1 MFVEILK
8 KEWIKLKFYIIILLS
23 IIISSLF
30 YFNFNLDFAFRT
42 IEPESMMWYK
52 FAHLKDKPYFYL
64 SYLFILI
71 GVIIS
76 FAQFLPERIQNRV
89 KVMIHLPLELNI
101 SLLYHL
107 IIGTFAIFVLT
118 TILAVPL
125 LLILVQHYPDL
136 IVQVAFKDT
145 LAYSFIAIV
154 VYISLSATIL
164 EKNLIVSFFKL
175 LFTLFFIGLFL
186 KNQYL
191 SYDILWLAIII
202 IVFFLALDSLY
213 SIKQQRITSKIYLSS
228 LVLIFI
234 VMLFINFEQYKKK
247 YTHEFNNYYIFY
259 SNIIDDFVY
268 QKNFG
273 QHQFEYA
280 VQNKNK
286 FDRLTYESYLPFV
299 YWKNLDIQKKLPLT
313 IKEKTF
319 TKQQI
324 KNSRLGFSYHP
335 KLLKPLE
342 VELYALLNPQTTK
355 GMIPFPE
362 EAFAITKKGAVVY
375 TYDTKIA
382 HNQTKNL
389 NAQLEKL
396 NFQFPALNIWG
407 KSTNMKPFDK
417 GYLVKDSKQNLY
429 NIQKANDTIW
439 VSTIQYPKDIEIAYI
454 KISENKQKKLLGYAI
469 DTKSNFY
476 LLDWNFKF
484 IKLDLPKFDYKNMKL
499 KLISNPINYLI
510 RYDNHEDYYAVVFD
524 KKFKKIDEIIIE
536 KNNY

>member
-76 FAQFLPERIQNRV
+76 FAQFLPERIQNRI

-107 IIGTFAIFVLT
+107 IIGTFTIFVLT

-382 HNQTKNL
+382 HNQTKDL
-389 NAQLEKL
+389 NVQLEKL

-417 GYLVKDSKQNLY
+417 GYLVKDSKQELY

-524 KKFKKIDEIIIE
+524 KEFKKIDEIIIE
-536 KNNY
+536 KNN

>member
-1 MFVEILK
+1 
-8 KEWIKLKFYIIILLS
+8 
-23 IIISSLF
+23 
-30 YFNFNLDFAFRT
+30 
-42 IEPESMMWYK
+42 
-52 FAHLKDKPYFYL
+52 
-64 SYLFILI
+64 
-71 GVIIS
+71 
-76 FAQFLPERIQNRV
+76 
-89 KVMIHLPLELNI
+89 
-101 SLLYHL
+101 
-107 IIGTFAIFVLT
+107 
-118 TILAVPL
+118 
-125 LLILVQHYPDL
+125 
-136 IVQVAFKDT
+136 
-145 LAYSFIAIV
+145 
-154 VYISLSATIL
+154 
-164 EKNLIVSFFKL
+164 
-175 LFTLFFIGLFL
+175 
-186 KNQYL
+186 
-191 SYDILWLAIII
+191 
-202 IVFFLALDSLY
+202 
-213 SIKQQRITSKIYLSS
+213 
-228 LVLIFI
+228 
-234 VMLFINFEQYKKK
+234 MLFINFEQYKKK

-375 TYDTKIA
+375 TYDTQIA
-382 HNQTKNL
+382 HNQTKDL
-389 NAQLEKL
+389 NVQLEKL

-417 GYLVKDSKQNLY
+417 GYLVKDSKQELY

-524 KKFKKIDEIIIE
+524 KEFKKIDEIIIE
-536 KNNY
+536 KNN

>member
-76 FAQFLPERIQNRV
+76 FAQFLPERIQNRI

-107 IIGTFAIFVLT
+107 IIGTFTIFVLT

-417 GYLVKDSKQNLY
+417 GYLVKDSKQELY

-524 KKFKKIDEIIIE
+524 KEFKKIDEIIIE
-536 KNNY
+536 KNN

>member
-164 EKNLIVSFFKL
+164 EKNLIVSF
-175 LFTLFFIGLFL
+175 
-186 KNQYL
+186 
-191 SYDILWLAIII
+191 
-202 IVFFLALDSLY
+202 
-213 SIKQQRITSKIYLSS
+213 
-228 LVLIFI
+228 
-234 VMLFINFEQYKKK
+234 
-247 YTHEFNNYYIFY
+247 
-259 SNIIDDFVY
+259 
-268 QKNFG
+268 
-273 QHQFEYA
+273 
-280 VQNKNK
+280 
-286 FDRLTYESYLPFV
+286 
-299 YWKNLDIQKKLPLT
+299 
-313 IKEKTF
+313 
-319 TKQQI
+319 
-324 KNSRLGFSYHP
+324 
-335 KLLKPLE
+335 
-342 VELYALLNPQTTK
+342 
-355 GMIPFPE
+355 
-362 EAFAITKKGAVVY
+362 
-375 TYDTKIA
+375 
-382 HNQTKNL
+382 
-389 NAQLEKL
+389 
-396 NFQFPALNIWG
+396 
-407 KSTNMKPFDK
+407 
-417 GYLVKDSKQNLY
+417 
-429 NIQKANDTIW
+429 
-439 VSTIQYPKDIEIAYI
+439 
-454 KISENKQKKLLGYAI
+454 
-469 DTKSNFY
+469 SNFY
-476 LLDWNFKF
+476 LLFF
-484 IKLDLPKFDYKNMKL
+484 SLGYF
-499 KLISNPINYLI
+499 
-510 RYDNHEDYYAVVFD
+510 
-524 KKFKKIDEIIIE
+524 
-536 KNNY
+536 

>member
-76 FAQFLPERIQNRV
+76 FAQFLPERIQNRI

-107 IIGTFAIFVLT
+107 IIGTFTIFVLT
-118 TILAVPL
+118 TILAIPL

-375 TYDTKIA
+375 TYDTQIA
-382 HNQTKNL
+382 HNQTKDL
-389 NAQLEKL
+389 NVQLEKL

-417 GYLVKDSKQNLY
+417 GYLVKDSKQELY

-524 KKFKKIDEIIIE
+524 KEFKKIDEIIIE
-536 KNNY
+536 KNN

>member
-484 IKLDLPKFDYKNMKL
+484 IKLDLPTFDYKNMKL

>member
-107 IIGTFAIFVLT
+107 IIGTFTIFVLT
-118 TILAVPL
+118 TILAIPL

-375 TYDTKIA
+375 TYDTKTA

-389 NAQLEKL
+389 NVQLEKL

-417 GYLVKDSKQNLY
+417 GYLVKDSKQELY

-524 KKFKKIDEIIIE
+524 KEFKKIDEIIIE
-536 KNNY
+536 KNN